1 LEEELQTSDGK
12 SHLMLLGKNTF
23 MSSALQLSITELG
36 AEGLDF
42 FKRHNWGTLGTTQGE
57 GT

>member
-1 LEEELQTSDGK
+1 
-12 SHLMLLGKNTF
+12 MLLGKNTF